1 MKVLHIVNN
10 LANGG
15 AERLLVDFLPQLK
28 AQQCEVTLLVIIE
41 STSLLDYVEELRAA
55 GVSVHFLKHQGSLYD
70 IRLLFA
76 LNTFL
81 DRGDYAIVHAHLFP
95 AFYYAAIVKRLFCRK
110 EKYYFTEHSIHNR
123 RIGDLKFKYLENWI
137 YRSFQHVI
145 VISEGIQKKL
155 DAWVGKSIRTVV
167 VQNGIALDKLR
178 AAKAIDLAAVN
189 KGLGHADNKHILM
202 TARFDHPKR
211 QDQLIRVAKLLPENY
226 VLLFAG
232 VGPQLNTC
240 RLLVEELGISH
251 RIFFL
256 GHRSDIASLMKS
268 VDLNVLYTEY
278 EGMSGVTIEALA
290 SGKPFLGSDV
300 PGINDIVPNPLNL
313 FKNYE
318 TAEIVDKIIALCSK
332 ENQSLIDL
340 QMLQSERFTMTAM
353 VAGYLKLYLNEGTY
367 AG

>member
-1 MKVLHIVNN
+1 MKVLHIINN
-10 LANGG
+10 LGNGG

-28 AQQCEVTLLVIIE
+28 AQHCEVSLLVLIE
-41 STSLLDYVEELRAA
+41 STSLSAYVEELRAA

-70 IRLLFA
+70 IRLLFT
-76 LNTFL
+76 LNKFL
-81 DRGDYAIVHAHLFP
+81 NRGDYAIVHAHLFP
-95 AFYYAAIVKRLFCRK
+95 AFYYAAIVRRLFLRK
-110 EKYYFTEHSIHNR
+110 EQYFFTEHSIHNR
-123 RIGDLKFKYLENWI
+123 RIGDLKFKYLEKWI
-137 YRSFQHVI
+137 YKSFQYVI
-145 VISEGIQKKL
+145 VISGAIKEKL
-155 DAWVGKSIRTVV
+155 DTWIGSSARTVV
-167 VQNGIALDKLR
+167 VQNGMALDKLR
-178 AAKAIDLAAVN
+178 AAKAIDLVAID

-226 VLLFAG
+226 VLVFAG

-240 RLLVEELGISH
+240 RLLAEELSISH
-251 RIFFL
+251 RVFFL

-268 VDLNVLYTEY
+268 VDLNVLYTEF

-300 PGINDIVPNPLNL
+300 PGINDIVPSALNL

-318 TAEIVDKIIALCSK
+318 TTEIVDKIIALCSQ
-332 ENQSLIDL
+332 EDQSLIDL
-340 QMLQSERFTMTAM
+340 QMLQSERFTMAAM
-353 VAGYLKLYLNEGTY
+353 VAGYLKMYLNESTH